1 MRCVQNAT
9 MKERDLLMLARFP
22 NAGVLACIRLRADI
36 FRFAKELLPRRQG
49 VGARDNSI
57 AHLRAFCCCRE
68 VCANA
73 EKASHSLILDDA
85 ILRGLGASV

>member
-1 MRCVQNAT
+1 
-9 MKERDLLMLARFP
+9 MLARFP

-36 FRFAKELLPRRQG
+36 FRFAKELLLGKQG
-49 VGARDNSI
+49 VCARYNSI
-57 AHLRAFCCCRE
+57 ARLRAFCSCRE